1 MITLFFMHVWKND
14 EIREVFCVKSCVLKA
29 VVIKLRVRI
38 TLGSVKTLEV
48 QAKVHQ
54 VVPVG
59 SPV

>member
-1 MITLFFMHVWKND
+1 M
-14 EIREVFCVKSCVLKA
+14 KSCVLKA
-29 VVIKLRVRI
+29 VVIKLHVRI